1 MAHRI
6 DVRDGRTHAV
16 KVADVAPAGGYRAV
30 GCRAVPPNEGNR
42 LMTVACQGSRDRG
55 SQKPGSA
62 GDQDTHV
69 VRVSAGRDGAA
80 RPVRYTREQ
89 RGPAARTTGA
99 RGHRT

>member
-6 DVRDGRTHAV
+6 DVRDGRTHTA
-16 KVADVAPAGGYRAV
+16 KVADVAAAGGYRAL

-42 LMTVACQGSRDRG
+42 LMTVACEGSRDRG

-62 GDQDTHV
+62 GDQDPHV

-80 RPVRYTREQ
+80 RSFRYTREQ
-89 RGPAARTTGA
+89 RRLAARTPGA
-99 RGHRT
+99 R